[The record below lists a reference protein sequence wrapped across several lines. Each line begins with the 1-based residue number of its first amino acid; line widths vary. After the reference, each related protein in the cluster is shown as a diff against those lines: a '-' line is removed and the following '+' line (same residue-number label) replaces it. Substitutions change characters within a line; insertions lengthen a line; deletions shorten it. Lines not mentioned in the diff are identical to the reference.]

1 MDKKIV
7 LLIMATTFF
16 VFTGTA
22 MAQLS
27 TTTRQNIESLT
38 DSLTEDAKN
47 LAKEKI
53 EDAMDGATQVIGNEV
68 SEVTQSI
75 IKKIPS
81 KVLDI
86 LQAIS
91 STTINFV
98 RGSIND
104 DMREW
109 FARRK
114 IAVMEGLREEKEE
127 FGGNIKEILYNI
139 WEKIKDVF
147 KKNTEEI
154 TEELKE

>member
-7 LLIMATTFF
+7 LLIMAAAFF

-27 TTTRQNIESLT
+27 TTTHTNIENLT
-38 DSLTEDAKN
+38 NSLTEDAKD

-81 KVLDI
+81 KALDI
-86 LQAIS
+86 LKTVS
-91 STTINFV
+91 SKTLDFV

-109 FARRK
+109 FGRRK
-114 IAVMEGLREEKEE
+114 MAVIEGLREEKEE
-127 FGGNIKEILYNI
+127 FGGSIKEILSNI

-147 KKNTEEI
+147 KKNIEET